1 MKIVYLVPGMMDED
15 EQKRRERLANQFVH
29 PDAHVEVKA
38 VADSG
43 LASIES
49 AVEEE
54 MSVPGVLRS
63 LLSFDANY
71 DAAVL
76 GCFGDPGLRAARE
89 LVKFP
94 VIGPAESSICFSQQI
109 GDRFGVLVALP
120 RDIPT
125 TRAMIVRYEMTHKL
139 ASIQPLSI
147 PVLDLA
153 KDEERTKK
161 ELTHAAKMAEEE
173 GAECLILG
181 CMSLAYMLA
190 DELVQDSA
198 SIPVLNPAKIGL
210 KTAEAFG
217 ALGLMHSRKTYPAAD
232 YQKLGET
239 VFKAEL
245 GKTS

>member
-1 MKIVYLVPGMMDED
+1 MKIVYLIPGQMDD
-15 EQKRRERLANQFVH
+15 AEQRRRELLANKFVH
-29 PDAHVEVKA
+29 PDTEVHVRAAPE
-38 VADSG
+38 G
-43 LASIES
+43 PISIES

-54 MSVPGVLRS
+54 MSVPSVLRA
-63 LLSFDANY
+63 LLSFGHKY

-89 LVKFP
+89 LAKIP
-94 VIGPAESSICFSQQI
+94 VIGPAESSIFFSQQI
-109 GDRFGVLVALP
+109 GDRFGVLVALE

-125 TRAMIVRYEMTHKL
+125 TRSMVAGYEMGHKL

-153 KDEERTKK
+153 LDESRTKT
-161 ELTHAAKMAEEE
+161 ELTRAAKLAEKD

-198 SIPVLNPAKIGL
+198 SIPVLNPAKIAL
-210 KTAEAFG
+210 RTAETFAQMRF
-217 ALGLMHSRKTYPAAD
+217 MHSRKTYPAAD
-232 YQKLGET
+232 YEKLQKSI
-239 VFKAEL
+239 FKAEL
-245 GKTS
+245 GPTA